1 MIDLGIMFKPL
12 TLLINKRI
20 AEQTPARDIAE
31 SLEGETMAV
40 RVRDT
45 GLAIYMTMINGK
57 LKLSTRYDDEPS
69 VVLSGS
75 PISLAGLA
83 GSDPLQL
90 VRDGHIQLSGDAM
103 IGARFQGLLRY
114 AQPDLEDE
122 LSNVVGDTAAH
133 TAGNVARG
141 LKSVAGAISS
151 KLHSNMGEYLTEGR
165 ETLPSRELFD
175 HFRDEV
181 EVLRD
186 DVARATARVQAIN
199 ALLDELD

>member
-45 GLAIYMTMINGK
+45 GLAIYMHMVDGK
-57 LKLSTRYDDEPS
+57 LKLSTRYDEEPS

-83 GSDPLQL
+83 GNDPLQL
-90 VRDGHIQLSGDAM
+90 VRDGHIQMSGDAM

-141 LKSVAGAISS
+141 LKSVAGALSS
-151 KLHSNMGEYLTEGR
+151 KLHSNVGEYLTEGR
-165 ETLPSRELFD
+165 ETLPSREQYD
-175 HFRDEV
+175 RFRSDI

-186 DVARATARVQAIN
+186 DVARAAARVQALSTLI
-199 ALLDELD
+199 DELD